1 MVESRADLLSR
12 FNNFRNS
19 GIPIIGGGAGVG
31 ISAKAQVAGGIDFL
45 VVYNS
50 GRFRMAGL
58 GSLAGLMS
66 YGNANQVM
74 LELVDEIIS
83 VSDETPVIAGVCGT
97 DPTMSMDWI
106 LEQVKEKGCAGV
118 QNFPT
123 VGLCD
128 GIFRKSLEETGMAF
142 SLEVDMIAKA
152 NGKGLLTIC
161 YVFNPE
167 EARLM
172 AVAGAD
178 IIVVHFG
185 LTLGGSIGSQTTV
198 KLEDCIEVFDQCAV
212 AANDINSD
220 LIILCHGGPVAMA
233 ADAEF
238 IIQNTNHCHGFLGAS
253 SMERLPTEIAIARTA
268 KEFKDIKTTAQKVIS

>member
-1 MVESRADLLSR
+1 
-12 FNNFRNS
+12 
-19 GIPIIGGGAGVG
+19 
-31 ISAKAQVAGGIDFL
+31 
-45 VVYNS
+45 
-50 GRFRMAGL
+50 
-58 GSLAGLMS
+58 
-66 YGNANQVM
+66 
-74 LELVDEIIS
+74 
-83 VSDETPVIAGVCGT
+83 
-97 DPTMSMDWI
+97 MDWI
-106 LEQVKEKGCAGV
+106 LEKVKEKGCAGV

-185 LTLGGSIGSQTTV
+185 LTLGGTIGSQTTV

-212 AANDINSD
+212 AANNINSD
-220 LIILCHGGPVAMA
+220 VIILCHGGPVAMA

-238 IIQNTNHCHGFLGAS
+238 IIQNANHCHGFLGAS

>member
-58 GSLAGLMS
+58 GSLAGLLS

-106 LEQVKEKGCAGV
+106 LEKVKEKGCAGV

-185 LTLGGSIGSQTTV
+185 LTLGGTIGSQTTV

-212 AANDINSD
+212 AANNINSD
-220 LIILCHGGPVAMA
+220 VIILCHGGPVAMA

-238 IIQNTNHCHGFLGAS
+238 IIQNANHCHGFLGAS